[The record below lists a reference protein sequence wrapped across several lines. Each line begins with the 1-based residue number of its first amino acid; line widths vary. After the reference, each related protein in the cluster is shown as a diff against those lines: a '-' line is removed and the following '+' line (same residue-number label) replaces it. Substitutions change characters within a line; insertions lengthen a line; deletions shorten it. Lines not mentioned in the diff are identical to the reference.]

1 MLLSVLGLTANDEV
15 RIEPRGGT
23 PPTSLEVFITSP
35 AAPAKPSAK
44 PSALVSAYTGGS
56 SSVPPP
62 AGMKAGAGA
71 LKHEQLMS
79 LMESLTPPKDFK
91 AIFDAKY
98 GTTHPRFFDGSFA
111 EAVRAAQTRHRTI
124 VVYLHFPH
132 HEATFPF
139 CVYASPLV
147 AFDVQRFARSLMP
160 QSYAVRPGACVLHQ
174 RQLHLLARH
183 GGPRV
188 GRPGRGG
195 LA

>member
-1 MLLSVLGLTANDEV
+1 MKVASWPSQLGDTVLLSVLGLTANDEV

-35 AAPAKPSAK
+35 AQAKPSASSAK

-91 AIFDAKY
+91 AIFEAKY

-139 CVYASPLV
+139 CVYASPYPV
-147 AFDVQRFARSLMP
+147 SPMMHSTRRSLMA
-160 QSYAVRPGACVLHQ
+160 QSYAVCPGAGVLH
-174 RQLHLLARH
+174 
-183 GGPRV
+183 
-188 GRPGRGG
+188 
-195 LA
+195 